1 MTTAGMS
8 SKTMDIEKTRFKI
21 SIEVASLITL
31 LIWLVKFIEIVE
43 GEPFYRYGLLPR
55 SVNGLI
61 GILTAPL
68 IHSDFNHLFNNTIT
82 IFILTTGLVYFYRDL
97 WYKIIIYSW
106 IISGIMVWTG
116 ARASYHIGCSGLI
129 YAIASF
135 IFFSG
140 VFRKNINLMAISL
153 LVVFLY
159 GGLVWGVLPIFP
171 HISWEYHL
179 FGGITGAVLAVV
191 YRKQGPP
198 PQRWSWMDEPID
210 DDDETEDYWN
220 NENFEDDKEEKL

>member
-1 MTTAGMS
+1 
-8 SKTMDIEKTRFKI
+8 
-21 SIEVASLITL
+21 
-31 LIWLVKFIEIVE
+31 
-43 GEPFYRYGLLPR
+43 
-55 SVNGLI
+55 
-61 GILTAPL
+61 
-68 IHSDFNHLFNNTIT
+68 
-82 IFILTTGLVYFYRDL
+82 
-97 WYKIIIYSW
+97 
-106 IISGIMVWTG
+106 
-116 ARASYHIGCSGLI
+116 
-129 YAIASF
+129 
-135 IFFSG
+135 
-140 VFRKNINLMAISL
+140 MAISL

-179 FGGITGAVLAVV
+179 FSGITGAVLAVV

>member
-43 GEPFYRYGLLPR
+43 GEPFYRYRLLPR